1 MSHEH
6 TDPPRWKDAGA
17 DTTSPEGRA
26 GDRFRRL
33 VDPEQPA
40 AAALE
45 RIRREVLRARS
56 WAPRGVWVRRFAF
69 AGAALVLAAGSAM
82 GSWALRSARQGWRG
96 SLAVADGGVGRLA
109 RKDRYRIAVVGGAEV
124 AVGDRGAGSFDLMRG
139 TLVIETLREPA
150 EVRIGDVVIDVA
162 AGSLSAIERR
172 GAPPSVAALAGAV
185 VVRMEPASGGVRAAI
200 PNGQVWSRDGLRPIE
215 AGAVSRARGA
225 LDGDPSVSPGAMGS
239 ADGRSPTAATAPPT
253 KQPATAPP
261 TRLDAP
267 TPAAA
272 RSTVAKARPAPVA
285 AAAPARGPEPDPAAA
300 VPLERPPAA
309 AAAPVVVQPDPTS
322 AEAAAF
328 ALALQRLR
336 RDGDARAAL
345 RLLDDYDRRYP
356 RGQLA
361 GEATLARIEA
371 HLALGD
377 AAGALRLLD
386 RAGIDGLPRSADLRV
401 LRGELRSDAGRCLDA
416 IGDFAAVVT
425 TAAAPTLRGRALH
438 GRAVCLA
445 QLGRAE
451 EARADAR
458 LYLSLL
464 PQGKFAAEMRR
475 ALQSDAAP

>member
-17 DTTSPEGRA
+17 NTTSPEGRA

-33 VDPEQPA
+33 VDPEPPA
-40 AAALE
+40 EATLE
-45 RIRREVLRARS
+45 RIRREVVRARA
-56 WAPRGVWVRRFAF
+56 WAPRGAWVRRFAF
-69 AGAALVLAAGSAM
+69 AGSALVLAAGSAM
-82 GSWALRSARQGWRG
+82 ASWAFRSAREGWRG

-124 AVGDRGAGSFDLMRG
+124 AVGDRGDGSFDLVSG

-150 EVRIGDVVIDVA
+150 EVRIGDVAIDVA

-185 VVRMEPASGGVRAAI
+185 AVRTESVSGGARAAI

-215 AGAVSRARGA
+215 AGAVSRARRA
-225 LDGDPSVSPGAMGS
+225 LDGDPSVSPGAIAP
-239 ADGRSPTAATAPPT
+239 ADGRSPSTATAPRT
-253 KQPATAPP
+253 KPLAPAAL

-267 TPAAA
+267 APAAT
-272 RSTVAKARPAPVA
+272 RSTVARVRPAPVV
-285 AAAPARGPEPDPAAA
+285 AAAPARGSDPDLAVA
-300 VPLERPPAA
+300 VPLERPPASA
-309 AAAPVVVQPDPTS
+309 TAPVARQPEPTS

-336 RDGDARAAL
+336 RDSDARGAL
-345 RLLDDYDRRYP
+345 RLLDDYDREYP
-356 RGQLA
+356 RGRLA

-371 HLALGD
+371 HLALTD
-377 AAGALRLLD
+377 TAGALRLLD
-386 RAGIDGLPRSADLRV
+386 GAEIDGLPRSVDLRV
-401 LRGELRSDAGRCLDA
+401 LRGELRSDASRCRDA
-416 IGDFAAVVT
+416 LGDFTAVVT
-425 TAAAPTLRGRALH
+425 GAAAPALRGRALH

-451 EARADAR
+451 AARADAR

>member
-1 MSHEH
+1 V
-6 TDPPRWKDAGA
+6 T
-17 DTTSPEGRA
+17 
-26 GDRFRRL
+26 
-33 VDPEQPA
+33 
-40 AAALE
+40 LE
-45 RIRREVLRARS
+45 RIRREVVRARA
-56 WAPRGVWVRRFAF
+56 WAPRGAWVRRFAF
-69 AGAALVLAAGSAM
+69 AGSALVLAAGSAM

-124 AVGDRGAGSFDLMRG
+124 AVGDRGDGSFDLVKGM
-139 TLVIETLREPA
+139 LVIETLREPA
-150 EVRIGDVVIDVA
+150 EVRIGDVAIDVA

-172 GAPPSVAALAGAV
+172 GAQTSVAALAGAV

-200 PNGQVWSRDGLRPIE
+200 PNGQVWSPDGLRPIE
-215 AGAVSRARGA
+215 AGAVALARRA
-225 LDGDPSVSPGAMGS
+225 LDGEASVSPGAMGS
-239 ADGRSPTAATAPPT
+239 ADGRSPATVTAPPT
-253 KQPATAPP
+253 KQLASAPL

-267 TPAAA
+267 NPAAA
-272 RSTVAKARPAPVA
+272 RSTVAKARPAPVV

-300 VPLERPPAA
+300 LPVERPPAA
-309 AAAPVVVQPDPTS
+309 AATPVQPEPTS

-328 ALALQRLR
+328 ALALERLR

-356 RGQLA
+356 RGRLA

-371 HLALGD
+371 HLALAD

-386 RAGIDGLPRSADLRV
+386 GAAIDGLPRSADLRV
-401 LRGELRSDAGRCLDA
+401 LRGELRSDAGRCRDA
-416 IGDFAAVVT
+416 IGDFAAVAT
-425 TAAAPTLRGRALH
+425 SAAAPALRGRALH

-445 QLGRAE
+445 RLGQAE
-451 EARADAR
+451 AARADAR